1 MPCFPAGARTR
12 VMLESF
18 AYGDV
23 SLKPGLFKERFDLNR
38 RYLAALDNDSLLYPF
53 RFEAVL
59 PYPGARLG
67 IAPGFHSPTPNALI
81 GRARA
86 RVNEATYD

>member
-1 MPCFPAGARTR
+1 MPSFPAGARTR

-38 RYLAALDNDSLLYPF
+38 RYLAALDNARCSTRSASRHFCPI
-53 RFEAVL
+53 RERVL
-59 PYPGARLG
+59 A
-67 IAPGFHSPTPNALI
+67 
-81 GRARA
+81 
-86 RVNEATYD
+86 